1 MTISEAIKMLDVLYV
16 LDAPNLAQAINMA
29 KDALREADK
38 IGDLD
43 RLREL
48 VQADREGDILRR
60 NTPMSIYPD
69 DDSSVEACPTCGS
82 GEYLYNEDGNRNRY
96 CGQCG
101 QRIDWT
107 NDFYDRFFARLG
119 EGNGNE

>member
-1 MTISEAIKMLDVLYV
+1 MTIRDAIDRLEVLCV
-16 LDAPNLAQAINMA
+16 LDAPSLRTAVDMA

-82 GEYLYNEDGNRNRY
+82 GEYLYNDDGAICRY

-101 QRIDWT
+101 QRLDWT
-107 NDFYDRFFARLG
+107 NDFL
-119 EGNGNE
+119 